1 MTLKTALRDGVKL
14 RYLDMGRGNPPLLFI
29 HGWCCNHTFWRE
41 QIPEFQRRHRVIA
54 VDLRGHGE
62 SDKPEQEYTIAGFV
76 DDVAWLCGAIGLL
89 PPIVVGHSM
98 GGVIA
103 LRLALDRPEMV
114 KGVVLVDASPLPPPA
129 ALAGQ
134 LDGLTKALESPSYQG
149 VAAAYVGFMFTP
161 YSDPAL
167 KQDVTSIMTNAPQY
181 VMASAFSS
189 TMEEPS
195 KFPAGDL
202 PVPALLVA
210 AGHRP
215 LDLAD
220 AQARFPNLQTARVV
234 GAGHFLQMEVPEQFN
249 AMLHRFIEVSL

>member
-1 MTLKTALRDGVKL
+1 MTLKTALRDGVRL
-14 RYLDMGRGNPPLLFI
+14 RYLDSGSGDPPLLFI

-41 QIPEFQRRHRVIA
+41 QIPSFEGRHRVVAI
-54 VDLRGHGE
+54 DLRGHGE

-76 DDVAWLCGAIGLL
+76 DDVAWLCEAIGLQS
-89 PPIVVGHSM
+89 PIVVGHSM
-98 GGVIA
+98 GGIIA

-114 KGVVLVDASPLPPPA
+114 KGAVLVDASPLPPLP

-134 LDGLTKALESPSYQG
+134 LDGLTRALGSPAYKG
-149 VAAAYVGFMFTP
+149 VASAFVSFMFTP
-161 YSDPAL
+161 YSNPAL
-167 KQDVTSIMTNAPQY
+167 KQEVTSIMTSAPQY

-189 TMEEPS
+189 TTEEPS

-215 LDLAD
+215 PDLAR
-220 AQARFPNLQTARVV
+220 AQARFPNLQTAMVV
-234 GAGHFLQMEVPEQFN
+234 GAGHFLQLEVPDQFN
-249 AMLHRFIEVSL
+249 PMLHRFIEVSL